1 LKKILFILP
10 LFLCSFFITNAQKQI
25 EIIHADDFIFNNNK
39 HPDYGKLIG
48 NVSFKHE
55 GAIMQCDSAYQ
66 YKNNRMDA
74 FGHIKINQGDT
85 LKLYGKQLIYDG
97 NISQAIIKYNVKL
110 VDKHMQ
116 LTTEQIYYDL
126 AKDIASYPTKGEIKD
141 GNNNLV
147 SDKGSYHS
155 NLHLFYFKGN
165 VEVINKDYIM
175 RTDTMLYNSKTKVS
189 FFQGPTTITSEE
201 NIIYCENGWCN
212 TESNISQFQ
221 KNASIT
227 HQDFILKGDSIYY
240 DRNNGYGKAIRN
252 INLIDTVN
260 NLFISGDL
268 GKYFEETGNAI
279 VTKNTLLNL
288 ITEQDTLF
296 VHADTLKSTKTE
308 NKREITAYNN
318 VKCYKTDMQ
327 AKCDSLSYNLQDST
341 IELFRNPII
350 WSDKF
355 QITADS
361 ILLLVSRG
369 KIKRMFLQQ
378 NPMIISKEDPLHYNQ
393 IKGKIMTG
401 FFKKN
406 KLHKIVVIGNGQT
419 IFLAQNNNKK
429 NIGINTTDCSDITLF
444 FKENELDGINFHT
457 KPAAIMHPMDKI
469 EEKDKLL
476 KGFLWRGAEQPKRKA
491 DIFNE

>member
-1 LKKILFILP
+1 
-10 LFLCSFFITNAQKQI
+10 
-25 EIIHADDFIFNNNK
+25 
-39 HPDYGKLIG
+39 
-48 NVSFKHE
+48 
-55 GAIMQCDSAYQ
+55 
-66 YKNNRMDA
+66 
-74 FGHIKINQGDT
+74 
-85 LKLYGKQLIYDG
+85 
-97 NISQAIIKYNVKL
+97 
-110 VDKHMQ
+110 
-116 LTTEQIYYDL
+116 
-126 AKDIASYPTKGEIKD
+126 
-141 GNNNLV
+141 
-147 SDKGSYHS
+147 
-155 NLHLFYFKGN
+155 
-165 VEVINKDYIM
+165 
-175 RTDTMLYNSKTKVS
+175 MLYNSKTKVS

-201 NIIYCENGWCN
+201 NIIYCENGWYN

-227 HQDFILKGDSIYY
+227 HQDFILKGDSIFY
-240 DRNNGYGKAIRN
+240 DRNKGYGKAIRN

-268 GKYFEETGNAI
+268 GKYFEKTENAM
-279 VTKNTLLNL
+279 VTQNALLNL
-288 ITEQDTLF
+288 IAEQDTLF

-341 IELFRNPII
+341 IELFKNPII

-361 ILLLVSRG
+361 IRLLVSGG

-378 NPMIISKEDPLHYNQ
+378 NPMIISKEDSLHYNQ

-401 FFKKN
+401 FFKEN

-419 IFLAQNNNKK
+419 IFLAQNDNKE

-444 FKENELDGINFHT
+444 FKENELDGITFHT
-457 KPAAIMHPMDKI
+457 KPAAIMHPMEKI
-469 EEKDKLL
+469 AEKEKFL
-476 KGFLWRGAEQPKRKA
+476 KGFLWRGNEQPKSKA
-491 DIFNE
+491 DIFIE